1 MEDFFSKHGTAQ
13 KMKFS
18 IKDFVSKWLNPQE
31 TADLVTFT
39 EKILDGKLH
48 FLCSVSKSSVSRE
61 LALSDQGFGVIRKS
75 SWSLHI
81 AFEKSWKLFLILN
94 FNKNLFL
101 YYFSQS
107 WSLLWFL
114 MIVSNIK
121 FCLLKYY
128 W

>member
-1 MEDFFSKHGTAQ
+1 MRS
-13 KMKFS
+13 
-18 IKDFVSKWLNPQE
+18 NPQE
-31 TADLVTFT
+31 TADLVTFS
-39 EKILDGKLH
+39 EELLNGKLH

-61 LALSDQGFGVIRKS
+61 FVLSDQGFDAMRKS

-81 AFEKSWKLFLILN
+81 AFGKSWTLFLILN

-128 W
+128 WQKIWHNFWKFQISRFWSNLIL

>member
-1 MEDFFSKHGTAQ
+1 MRS
-13 KMKFS
+13 
-18 IKDFVSKWLNPQE
+18 NPQE
-31 TADLVTFT
+31 TADLVTFS
-39 EKILDGKLH
+39 EEILNGKLH

-61 LALSDQGFGVIRKS
+61 FILSDQGFDAMRKS

-81 AFEKSWKLFLILN
+81 AFGKSWTLFLILN

-128 W
+128 WQKIRHNFWKFQISRFWSNLIL